1 MEEMPERLELLAQRV
16 QLRGGAASRRGQ
28 GRGHLG
34 GRLVGGRVARGQGW
48 NLLLDQVDGL
58 GQALVRMA
66 KHRFHDDL
74 DMALELP
81 AEQLQGCVIPLGHPF
96 SPGARHGGYK
106 SIPSEIGFGE
116 YLSPMNISLD
126 NGDAID
132 L

>member
-16 QLRGGAASRRGQ
+16 QLRGGAASRRGH

-66 KHRFHDDL
+66 QHRF
-74 DMALELP
+74 MTTLP
-81 AEQLQGCVIPLGHPF
+81 WPSSSQRSSFRAASSRL
-96 SPGARHGGYK
+96 A
-106 SIPSEIGFGE
+106 IPSRRAQRTAATKAFLPKSGFGE
-116 YLSPMNISLD
+116 
-126 NGDAID
+126 
-132 L
+132 